1 MISVTWKQSSRDYLT
16 VPDELRQALVEVR
29 KQRPEIRIT
38 IEPVYQTRTA
48 EQNAFFHAKL
58 GELAQESGADKEWLK
73 NQIKMVA
80 VNMGYGYDMVGEKLI
95 PHDSSKATIEEMEIL
110 IEALYKYAFDNGHYL
125 RREK

>member
-38 IEPVYQTRTA
+38 IEPVYPTRTA

-58 GELAQESGADKEWLK
+58 GELAQKSGADKEWLK

-80 VNMGYGYDMVGEKLI
+80 VNMGYGYDMIDEKLV

-110 IEALYKYAFDNGHYL
+110 IEALYKYAFDNGCYIGE
-125 RREK
+125 RI